1 MIVTPILAGGSRSRS
16 HSQGQVSFL
25 SDKIVKQ
32 VEQVPVVGFW
42 NQINGS
48 GYGSPEVQQRQPHDL
63 LVFSFQLIKFAFVG
77 SKGEIVGSLNEHVV
91 ELPQAIPIHIQQSY
105 LLFDQF

>member
-1 MIVTPILAGGSRSRS
+1 MIVTPILARGSRYRL
-16 HSQGQVSFL
+16 HSQGQLGFL

-48 GYGSPEVQQRQPHDL
+48 GYRSPGVQKRQPYGF
-63 LVFSFQLIKFAFVG
+63 LVLAFQLIKFAFIS
-77 SKGEIVGSLNEHVV
+77 SKGEIVRSPGIHII
-91 ELPQAIPIHIQQSY
+91 ELPQAILVSIK
-105 LLFDQF
+105 

>member
-48 GYGSPEVQQRQPHDL
+48 GYRSPEVQKRQPHGL
-63 LVFSFQLIKFAFVG
+63 LVLSFQLIKFAFVI
-77 SKGEIVGSLNEHVV
+77 SKGKIVGSLNEHVV
-91 ELPQAIPIHIQQSY
+91 ELPQTIPISIQQFHF
-105 LLFDQF
+105 L

>member
-1 MIVTPILAGGSRSRS
+1 MIVTPILARGSRSRL
-16 HSQGQVSFL
+16 HSVTQLGFL

-48 GYGSPEVQQRQPHDL
+48 GYRSPEVQQRQPHGL
-63 LVFSFQLIKFAFVG
+63 LVLSFQLIKFAFVI
-77 SKGEIVGSLNEHVV
+77 SKGKIVGSLDEHVV

-105 LLFDQF
+105 FLFDQF

>member
-1 MIVTPILAGGSRSRS
+1 MIVTPILARGSRSCLY
-16 HSQGQVSFL
+16 SQGQLGFL

-48 GYGSPEVQQRQPHDL
+48 GYRPPEVQQGQPHGL
-63 LVFSFQLIKFAFVG
+63 LVLAFRLIKFAFI
-77 SKGEIVGSLNEHVV
+77 STKGKIVGSLDEHVV
-91 ELPQAIPIHIQQSY
+91 EMPQAIPIS
-105 LLFDQF
+105 L

>member
-48 GYGSPEVQQRQPHDL
+48 GYRSPEVQQRQPHGL
-63 LVFSFQLIKFAFVG
+63 LVLAFRLIKFAFV
-77 SKGEIVGSLNEHVV
+77 STKGDIVGSLDEHVM
-91 ELPQAIPIHIQQSY
+91 ELPQAIQISIQQPY
-105 LLFDQF
+105 F

>member
-48 GYGSPEVQQRQPHDL
+48 GYRSPEVQQRQPHGFL
-63 LVFSFQLIKFAFVG
+63 ILSLQLIKLTFVNT
-77 SKGEIVGSLNEHVV
+77 KGEIVGSLDEYVM
-91 ELPQAIPIHIQQSY
+91 ELPQAITVSIKQSY
-105 LLFDQF
+105 FLLDQF

>member
-1 MIVTPILAGGSRSRS
+1 MIVTPILARGSRSRL
-16 HSQGQVSFL
+16 HSQGQIGFL

-48 GYGSPEVQQRQPHDL
+48 GYRSPEVQQCQPHGL
-63 LVFSFQLIKFAFVG
+63 LVLSFQVVKFAFVS
-77 SKGEIVGSLNEHVV
+77 SKGKIVGSLDEHVM
-91 ELPQAIPIHIQQSY
+91 ELPQAIPVSIK
-105 LLFDQF
+105 